1 MRKIGCGSYG
11 DVFLDKDANE
21 AIKKCSHE
29 DGRNIWA
36 GNLREMDILRR
47 CGDHPNIVSLRRV
60 SFDKDKESD
69 HNKLALHL
77 QYYPMNLDDFILTF
91 KEKRLDLSTI
101 RVIMVQILMG
111 LEYLHINKIIHR
123 DMKPNNILIN
133 PDTLEVAL
141 CDFGMAD
148 IRMRYRKAETEVT
161 SPMFRAPEIF
171 EEKRYSYEVDMWA
184 VGLIFHYML
193 QGDYP
198 YAYPNKE
205 DREATARIKILKRT
219 LNLLDA
225 EDIEKRKEIH
235 EEITNLR
242 NKIKELVLS
251 RIKKINV
258 KETFKVRHTFR
269 NLLIGLLQEDPNK
282 RWTASQSL
290 SSSFFDTVREKYID
304 SVHEKFKPVPIKLRK
319 ISFED
324 IPERKW
330 ISKYTMKYVS
340 DNSEIDSDNLYPV
353 VFHGIDI
360 FEKYLA
366 SIRSD
371 DDSCSK
377 KSLGK
382 YLSEQETYLFLYTC
396 FYMAHKYYA
405 ITEIPLD
412 FEDFFPEEL
421 ITDISMEKAEEFE
434 EYLLSKIL
442 DHWFFELTLY
452 EIVEDLVNNP
462 EPSDYYKTL
471 KEYLI
476 ISQRTKNYNSYRTLY
491 NEHFFKK
498 SVIN

>member
-11 DVFLDKDANE
+11 DVFLDKEANE

-29 DGRNIWA
+29 DGRSIWA

-47 CGDHPNIVSLRRV
+47 CGNHPNIVSLRRV
-60 SFDKDKESD
+60 TFDKEKELS

-77 QYYPMNLDDFILTF
+77 QYYPMNLDDFIMTF
-91 KEKRLDLSTI
+91 KECRLDLSTI
-101 RVIMVQILMG
+101 RIIMVQILMG

-123 DMKPNNILIN
+123 DIKPNNILIN
-133 PDTLEVAL
+133 PETLEVAL

-148 IRMRYRKAETEVT
+148 IRMRYRKAEVEVT

-171 EEKRYSYEVDMWA
+171 KEKRYSYEVDMWA

-193 QGDYP
+193 QGEYP
-198 YAYPNKE
+198 YHYPSTE
-205 DREATARIKILKRT
+205 DKAATARIKTLKKV
-219 LNLLDA
+219 LGALDS
-225 EDIEKRKEIH
+225 EDIEKRKEVL
-235 EEITNLR
+235 EEINEIRTKL
-242 NKIKELVLS
+242 KELVLS
-251 RIKKINV
+251 KIEEINLKK
-258 KETFKVRHTFR
+258 TFR
-269 NLLIGLLQEDPNK
+269 TNYVFKNLLMGLLQEDPNK
-282 RWTASQSL
+282 RLTASQAL
-290 SSSFFDTVREKYID
+290 SSPFFDSVKEKYID
-304 SVHEKFKPVPIKLRK
+304 DVRKEFTPIPLKLRK
-319 ISFED
+319 ISFEN

-340 DNSEIDSDNLYPV
+340 DNLEIDSDNLYPI
-353 VFHGIDI
+353 VFHGLDI

-366 SIRSD
+366 SIKS

-382 YLSEQETYLFLYTC
+382 YLNEQETYLFLYTC

-405 ITEIPLD
+405 VTEIPLD

-421 ITDISMEKAEEFE
+421 ITDLSMEKAEEFE
-434 EYLLSKIL
+434 EYLLSKTL
-442 DHWFFELTLY
+442 DYWFFDLTLY
-452 EIVEDLVNNP
+452 EIAEERINNP
-462 EPSDYYKTL
+462 EPSDYYKIL

-476 ISQRTKNYNSYRTLY
+476 VTQKTKNYNSYRTLY
-491 NEHFFKK
+491 NEYFFKK